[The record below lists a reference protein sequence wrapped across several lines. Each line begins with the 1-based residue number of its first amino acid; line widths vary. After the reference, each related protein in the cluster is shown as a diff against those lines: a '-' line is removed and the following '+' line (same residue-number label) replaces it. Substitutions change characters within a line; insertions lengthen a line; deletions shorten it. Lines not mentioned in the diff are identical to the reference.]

1 MAAQGERHGR
11 AERTG
16 DVSPAGSGRISLSL
30 LLLAGT
36 SQAALADDLL
46 LPLAETASDLLGLLR
61 RFDLHNAVYFGL
73 FMGLVAFSTTTSLLL
88 MRERRRAGA
97 SRAPAPQRD
106 SRPCAA
112 PTTSPPC

>member
-1 MAAQGERHGR
+1 M
-11 AERTG
+11 
-16 DVSPAGSGRISLSL
+16 SLSL

-46 LPLAETASDLLGLLR
+46 LPFAETASDLLGLLR

-73 FMGLVAFSTTTSLLL
+73 FMGLVAFSTTTALLL
-88 MRERRRAGA
+88 MRERRRAGRRERRLCA
-97 SRAPAPQRD
+97 TS

-112 PTTSPPC
+112 RTTSPPCSWAPSASCS